1 MVRFYM
7 VKSREDLVKWSLRK
21 AEEYLESAR
30 QNLDENRLFPA
41 AEEIFRS
48 VETTL
53 EALLYHFGTRKIEY
67 PGKVKKFT
75 GRLALQY
82 RERNMTGIWRWRPSF
97 IWQDM
102 IMVAYFL
109 NESLNET

>member
-1 MVRFYM
+1 MA
-7 VKSREDLVKWSLRK
+7 KSREDLVKWSLRK

-53 EALLYHFGTRKIEY
+53 
-67 PGKVKKFT
+67 
-75 GRLALQY
+75 
-82 RERNMTGIWRWRPSF
+82 
-97 IWQDM
+97 
-102 IMVAYFL
+102 
-109 NESLNET
+109 